1 MEDKDELN
9 GLRENDPELYDC
21 YTEELLVPGWAGELR
36 LEEARYISEQL
47 VSSEELRRAWGFRKR
62 KRYPLSLIAER
73 ACPENPKVA
82 KEHIRNQM
90 KLERKASLRAK
101 VPFPAS

>member
-21 YTEELLVPGWAGELR
+21 YTEELLVPGWAGPLQ
-36 LEEARYISEQL
+36 LDEARYISKQL
-47 VSSEELRRAWGFRKR
+47 KSSKKVRRAWGFRKQ
-62 KRYPLSLIAER
+62 KRYPLTHIAER
-73 ACPENPKVA
+73 AYPEDPKVA
-82 KEHIRNQM
+82 REHIRNQM
-90 KLERKASLRAK
+90 KRERKASLRAK